1 MPEPE
6 IQGKGFGQSLLKLDQ
21 GVKNHS
27 TSFWEW
33 LLGFRL
39 LPAKRRP
46 DLEFLSEADRIEEE
60 PINQNYPVVMYAVLT
75 VIAVGFFWAWLS
87 PLDQVVSGKG
97 RVISVEQNI
106 IMQSQETAEIK
117 DVRVTV
123 GQPVKK
129 GDVLFVLDPTIP
141 QADFQQAAGSYDGI
155 IRALEFSKSEV
166 RTIEARLQSAR
177 ETERMTER
185 LVEKNFQSRLALI
198 NQRERRLELEQALIN
213 AQARLNDLFSQKNAL
228 EQQLVKAK
236 RRKDVIRIVAPRDSV
251 VLEVSS
257 LTKGSVARAT
267 EPLVTLVPTDVP
279 VLAEVSIGPADI
291 SGISSGQE
299 VRIKLDAFP
308 FQRHGYLTGTVSA
321 VSPDSIQK
329 GGAVEPGSYMLRV
342 QFDPP
347 ENSDSIIYRLIPGMT
362 LVAEVLT
369 DKRTVLEYLFD
380 PLLKIK
386 MESLNEKAR

>member
-1 MPEPE
+1 
-6 IQGKGFGQSLLKLDQ
+6 
-21 GVKNHS
+21 
-27 TSFWEW
+27 
-33 LLGFRL
+33 
-39 LPAKRRP
+39 
-46 DLEFLSEADRIEEE
+46 
-60 PINQNYPVVMYAVLT
+60 MYAVLI
-75 VIAVGFFWAWLS
+75 VIAVGVLWAWLS

-106 IMQSQETAEIK
+106 ILQSQETAEIK

-129 GDVLFVLDPTIP
+129 GDILVVLDPTIP

-155 IRALEFSKSEV
+155 IKALELSKSEV

-177 ETERMTER
+177 ETEQMTER
-185 LVEKNFQSRLALI
+185 LVEKNFQSRLSLI

-213 AQARLNDLFSQKNAL
+213 AQSRLNDLFSQKNAL

-236 RRKDVIRIVAPRDSV
+236 RRKDVIQIVAPRDGV

-257 LTKGSVARAT
+257 LTKSSVARAT
-267 EPLVTLVPTDVP
+267 EPLVTLVPIDIP

-299 VRIKLDAFP
+299 VKIKLDAFP
-308 FQRHGYLTGTVSA
+308 FQRHGYLTGRVSA

-329 GGAVEPGSYMLRV
+329 GGAVEPGSYVLRV

-347 ENSDSIIYRLIPGMT
+347 VDSDSMFYKLIPGMT

-380 PLLKIK
+380 PLLRVK
-386 MESLNEKAR
+386 MESLNEKVR